1 VIGLSVDFK
10 KMVELLLKQ
19 RPEIGAEQIREMID
33 EKKRKVG
40 AGYLTDQ
47 GALFLIG
54 ADLGI
59 SFESV
64 PKSSSGIKELYIGAK
79 EVTITARIM
88 NIYPIR
94 RFIKKDTNE
103 EIVNRTMT
111 VYDKDS
117 SIKIRLW
124 DNNQINIPDEMGL
137 QPGDLIKVS
146 RGYVKSGLDG
156 KPIISLGSNG
166 SIELDN
172 NNNNNNNNND
182 SNPIPTIDSMTLTVD
197 DVKDPQENVII
208 AGNVDSNPRI
218 SGFNNIRGQAGKALQ
233 MQISNEAR
241 TRSLRAII
249 WNIDENRIPKIF
261 NTGVN
266 VRLLGVRI
274 KPGNPQY
281 GNGDFEIHGD
291 EGTMLQFSGSETDV
305 EVTPLRIISV
315 GNETGRG
322 NINCLTVDRA
332 GRFFSAIVDSML
344 VTDEMTT
351 DTMIECVPSRI
362 FGSSI
367 ILSKEDSYIRL
378 IDDDPSF
385 PTSSKFESKIKDIQ
399 VSESPYVVEAIVLH
413 TPNMTE
419 VNTKSGIVPVS
430 DTLLGDDTG
439 EIRLVGWREQSS
451 HVHKLNVGDRIKV
464 IGATANNGREAN
476 VELTLKS
483 YSSIIKIN

>member
-166 SIELDN
+166 SIELD
-172 NNNNNNNNND
+172 NNNNNNNND

>member
-172 NNNNNNNNND
+172 NNNNNND

-332 GRFFSAIVDSML
+332 GRFLSAIVDSML
-344 VTDEMTT
+344 VTNEMTT

-385 PTSSKFESKIKDIQ
+385 PTSSKFESKIKYIQ

-464 IGATANNGREAN
+464 IGATANNGREGN

-483 YSSIIKIN
+483 YSSIIKIS

>member
-1 VIGLSVDFK
+1 MIGLSVDFK

-19 RPEIGAEQIREMID
+19 RPEISAEQIREMID

-64 PKSSSGIKELYIGAK
+64 PKLSSGIKDLYIGAK
-79 EVTITARIM
+79 EVTITARVM

-111 VYDKDS
+111 VYDKES
-117 SIKIRLW
+117 RIKVRLW
-124 DNNQINIPDEMGL
+124 DNNQVNIPDEMNL

-146 RGYVKSGLDG
+146 RCYVKSGLDG

-166 SIELDN
+166 SIELVDN
-172 NNNNNNNNND
+172 NDDD
-182 SNPIPTIDSMTLTVD
+182 SNLIPTIDSMTITVD

-208 AGNVDSNPRI
+208 TGNIDSNPRI
-218 SGFNNIRGQAGKALQ
+218 SGFSNIRGQSGKALQ

-241 TRSLRAII
+241 TRSLRVII
-249 WNIDENRIPKIF
+249 WNVDENRIPRIF
-261 NTGVN
+261 NSGAN

-291 EGTMLQFSGSETDV
+291 EGTMLQFSGSQTDV
-305 EVTPLRIISV
+305 EVMPLRIISV
-315 GNETGRG
+315 GNETGKG
-322 NINCLTVDRA
+322 NINCLAVDRG
-332 GRFFSAIVDSML
+332 GRFLSAVIDSML
-344 VTDEMTT
+344 VTNEMTS

-385 PTSSKFESKIKDIQ
+385 PTSSKFESKIRDIQ

-419 VNTKSGIVPVS
+419 VNTKSGIVPMS

-451 HVHKLNVGDRIKV
+451 YVHKLNVGDRIKV
-464 IGATANNGREAN
+464 IGATANNGREGN

-483 YSSIIKIN
+483 YSSIIKIS

>member
-1 VIGLSVDFK
+1 MSVDFK

-19 RPEIGAEQIREMID
+19 RPEISAEQIRDMID

-64 PKSSSGIKELYIGAK
+64 PKLSSGIKELYIGAK

-124 DNNQINIPDEMGL
+124 DNNQINIPDEMSL

-146 RGYVKSGLDG
+146 RCYVKSGLDG

-166 SIELDN
+166 SIELVNDDD
-172 NNNNNNNNND
+172 D
-182 SNPIPTIDSMTLTVD
+182 SNSIPTIDSITLTVD

-208 AGNVDSNPRI
+208 TGNVDSNPRI

-241 TRSLRAII
+241 TRSLRVII

-291 EGTMLQFSGSETDV
+291 EGTILQFSGSETDV

-332 GRFFSAIVDSML
+332 GRFLSAIVDSVL
-344 VTDEMTT
+344 VTNEMTT
-351 DTMIECVPSRI
+351 DAMIECVPSRI
-362 FGSSI
+362 FGNSI

-419 VNTKSGIVPVS
+419 VNTKSGIVPMS

-464 IGATANNGREAN
+464 IGATANNRREGN

-483 YSSIIKIN
+483 YSSIIKIS

>member
-166 SIELDN
+166 SIELD

>member
-64 PKSSSGIKELYIGAK
+64 PKLSSGIKELYIGAK

-124 DNNQINIPDEMGL
+124 DNNQINIPDEIGL

-146 RGYVKSGLDG
+146 RCYVKSGLDG

-166 SIELDN
+166 SIELVN
-172 NNNNNNNNND
+172 NNNEDD
-182 SNPIPTIDSMTLTVD
+182 SNSIPTIDSMTLTVD

-208 AGNVDSNPRI
+208 TGNVDSNPRI

-241 TRSLRAII
+241 TRSLRVII

-305 EVTPLRIISV
+305 EVMPLRIISV

-332 GRFFSAIVDSML
+332 GRFLSAIVDSML
-344 VTDEMTT
+344 VTNEMTT

-413 TPNMTE
+413 TPNMIE
-419 VNTKSGIVPVS
+419 VNTKGGIVPVS

-451 HVHKLNVGDRIKV
+451 HVHKLNVGDRIRV
-464 IGATANNGREAN
+464 IGATANNGREGN

-483 YSSIIKIN
+483 YSSIIKIS

>member
-1 VIGLSVDFK
+1 
-10 KMVELLLKQ
+10 MVELLLKQ

-197 DVKDPQENVII
+197 DVKDLQENVII
-208 AGNVDSNPRI
+208 AGNVDSNTRI

-281 GNGDFEIHGD
+281 GNGDLEIHGD

-332 GRFFSAIVDSML
+332 GRFLSAIVDSML
-344 VTDEMTT
+344 VTNEMTT

>member
-1 VIGLSVDFK
+1 MIGLSVDFK
-10 KMVELLLKQ
+10 RMVELLLKQ
-19 RPEIGAEQIREMID
+19 RPEISAEQIREMID

-59 SFESV
+59 SFENV
-64 PKSSSGIKELYIGAK
+64 PKLSSGIKELYVGAK

-88 NIYPIR
+88 NIYPVR

-117 SIKIRLW
+117 SIKVRLW
-124 DNNQINIPDEMGL
+124 DNNQINIPDEMAL

-146 RGYVKSGLDG
+146 RCYVKSGLDG

-166 SIELDN
+166 SIELVN
-172 NNNNNNNNND
+172 NNDNND
-182 SNPIPTIDSMTLTVD
+182 SNSIPTIDSMTLTVD

-208 AGNVDSNPRI
+208 TGNVDSNPRI
-218 SGFNNIRGQAGKALQ
+218 SSFNNIRGQAGKSLQ

-241 TRSLRAII
+241 TRSLRVII

-266 VRLLGVRI
+266 VTLLGVRV

-291 EGTMLQFSGSETDV
+291 EGTLLQFSGSETDV

-315 GNETGRG
+315 GNETGSG

-332 GRFFSAIVDSML
+332 GRFLSAIVDSML
-344 VTDEMTT
+344 VTNEMTT

-367 ILSKEDSYIRL
+367 ILSREDSYIRL

-385 PTSSKFESKIKDIQ
+385 PSSSKFESKIKDIQ

-413 TPNMTE
+413 TPNTTE
-419 VNTKSGIVPVS
+419 VNTKSGIVPMS

-464 IGATANNGREAN
+464 IGATANNGRDGN

-483 YSSIIKIN
+483 YSSVIKIG